1 MTKVTITTMLL
12 SEEAPCSGEAAE
24 GREGVSGQEMV
35 VATSQNTWRIGEG
48 TWGRFNCSHVLLAE
62 VAARNLGLARSADI
76 QLGQR
81 DVLQFDGQAEL
92 QPLRRQPRNG
102 TA

>member
-1 MTKVTITTMLL
+1 VAHNWARTFLWGQYRLLHQITMTMISPITMTKVTITTMLL

-48 TWGRFNCSHVLLAE
+48 T
-62 VAARNLGLARSADI
+62 
-76 QLGQR
+76 
-81 DVLQFDGQAEL
+81 
-92 QPLRRQPRNG
+92 
-102 TA
+102 